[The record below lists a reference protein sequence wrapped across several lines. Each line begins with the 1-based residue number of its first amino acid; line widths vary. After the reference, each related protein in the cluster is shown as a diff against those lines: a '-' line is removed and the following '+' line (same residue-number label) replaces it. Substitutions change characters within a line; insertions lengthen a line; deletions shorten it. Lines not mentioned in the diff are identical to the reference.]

1 MVFFMKKY
9 FKSFLIV
16 LILVLVSFTNTNSQ
30 QIFKLKKA
38 VTANGGLYSK
48 PASANNG
55 FYIKSTIGQLAIEK
69 KKNANPND
77 LTMFNGYWSKI
88 PPPVKSGVEL
98 DPLSEFK
105 RIKNFPNPFAGKT
118 NIVYELP
125 GTARVSLIIYDVSG
139 NEIARLVNGIQDQ
152 GSHSVEF
159 SAISSSGFEF
169 GSGSYLYELNVEPSS
184 MVGNVVFEA
193 YSIRNVM
200 VLVK

>member
-1 MVFFMKKY
+1 MKKY
-9 FKSFLIV
+9 FKCFIIV
-16 LILVLVSFTNTNSQ
+16 LILVLVSFANTISQ
-30 QIFKLKKA
+30 QIFTLKKA

-69 KKNANPND
+69 KKNANSND
-77 LTMFNGYWSKI
+77 LTMYNGYWSNYYAVNVE
-88 PPPVKSGVEL
+88 VKD
-98 DPLSEFK
+98 DPLSEYK
-105 RIKNFPNPFAGKT
+105 RIKNYPNPFAGKT

-125 GTARVSLIIYDVSG
+125 GTARVSLIIYNISG
-139 NEIARLVNGIQDQ
+139 TEIARLVNGIQDQ

-159 SAISSSGFEF
+159 SAVSNSGFEF

>member
-1 MVFFMKKY
+1 MKKY

-16 LILVLVSFTNTNSQ
+16 LVLVLVSFTNTNSQ

-38 VTANGGLYSK
+38 VTANGALYSK
-48 PASANNG
+48 PASPNG

-69 KKNANPND
+69 KKNANSND
-77 LTMFNGYWSKI
+77 LTMFNGYWGKVQRSTTN
-88 PPPVKSGVEL
+88 GVEL